1 MLDRRGIAKGRRVE
15 RVDFMRACREGG
27 SAMDGALR
35 SMDQTYFAILHR
47 DCRRMVRDSELAREI
62 VHETFI
68 KVWRRCATFKGES
81 ELLPWIRAILRRTTL
96 DQLRT
101 PVREF
106 SFDLEALEA
115 AVNHELL
122 PVGATPAGTPE
133 GDARSRELADIFE
146 RGWRRFVE
154 ESPQHAAV
162 IRWISEDGL
171 DTQQIAELLER
182 TPGATREYISQ
193 CRKRAR
199 FYLAEW
205 YAQVSK
211 P

>member
-1 MLDRRGIAKGRRVE
+1 MDR
-15 RVDFMRACREGG
+15 
-27 SAMDGALR
+27 ALR
-35 SMDQTYFAILHR
+35 SLDRNYFAVLHR
-47 DCRRMVRDSELAREI
+47 DCSRMVRDSDLAREI

-68 KVWRRCATFKGES
+68 KVWRRCATFRGES
-81 ELLPWIRAILRRTTL
+81 ELLPWIRSILRRTTL
-96 DQLRT
+96 DQLRS

-106 SFDLEALEA
+106 SYDPEMLDA
-115 AVNHELL
+115 AVNRDL
-122 PVGATPAGTPE
+122 PSVGSAPTGTPE
-133 GDARSRELADIFE
+133 ADARSRELAAIFE
-146 RGWRRFVE
+146 RCWQRFAD

-205 YAQVSK
+205 YAQASA